1 MSNSILQGTTPSL
14 ALSISAE
21 DFSVSDVTKLEL
33 VLQNGSSIWKK
44 GLSDVTVDTE
54 ENSFTY
60 TFTESETLQLKPQ
73 HSLTY
78 QLRFV
83 FADGSIV
90 GTQKA
95 SIRVEDLISEEMMS
109 E

>member
-14 ALSISAE
+14 AIKVSVD
-21 DFSVSDVTKLEL
+21 DFAVTDVVKLEL
-33 VLQNGSSIWKK
+33 VLQNGSTVWKK
-44 GLSDVTVDTE
+44 ALGDVTVDTE

-60 TFTESETLQLKPQ
+60 RFSESETLKLNPQ

-90 GTQKA
+90 GTRKA
-95 SIRVEDLISEEMMS
+95 SIRVSDLISEETL
-109 E
+109 

>member
-1 MSNSILQGTTPSL
+1 MSSILQGTTPSL
-14 ALSISAE
+14 EITISTE
-21 DFSVSDVTKLEL
+21 DFAVTDVQKLEL
-33 VLQNGSSIWKK
+33 VLQNGSNILKK
-44 GLSDVTVDTE
+44 GLTDVTLDADA
-54 ENSFTY
+54 NSFTY

-95 SIRVEDLISEEMMS
+95 SVRVEDLISEETL
-109 E
+109 

>member
-1 MSNSILQGTTPSL
+1 MSSILQGTTPSL
-14 ALSISAE
+14 EITISTE
-21 DFSVSDVTKLEL
+21 DFAGTDIVKLEL
-33 VLQNGSSIWKK
+33 VMKNGSTVITN
-44 GLSDVTVDTE
+44 GLEDVTVNAKA
-54 ENSFTY
+54 NSITK
-60 TFTESETLQLKPQ
+60 TFTEAETLALNPQ
-73 HSLTY
+73 SSLVY